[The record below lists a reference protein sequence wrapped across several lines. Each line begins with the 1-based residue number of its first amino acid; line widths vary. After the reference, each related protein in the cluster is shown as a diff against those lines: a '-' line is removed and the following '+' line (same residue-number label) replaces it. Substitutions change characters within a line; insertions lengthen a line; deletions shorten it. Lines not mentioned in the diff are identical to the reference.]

1 MMNLVILIGRI
12 SNEFN
17 LKYLPG
23 TGTPVGEFD
32 IAVNRKSS
40 SKEHKTTDFFT
51 IQIWGKYAEV
61 LSEKLTKGR
70 LVSVKGYGQIDKWKD
85 ENNNTHYKFKVV
97 SKDIKSLDYF
107 SSN

>member
-1 MMNLVILIGRI
+1 M
-12 SNEFN
+12 
-17 LKYLPG
+17 KYLPG

-32 IAVNRKSS
+32 IAVNRKST
-40 SKEHKTTDFFT
+40 SKENQKTDFFT

-70 LVSVKGYGQIDKWKD
+70 LVSVKGYVQIYKWKD
-85 ENNNTHYKFKVV
+85 ENNNTCSKFKVI
-97 SKDIKSLDYF
+97 SKDVKSLDYI

>member
-1 MMNLVILIGRI
+1 MNLIILIGRI

-32 IAVNRKSS
+32 IAVNRKST
-40 SKEHKTTDFFT
+40 SKENQKTDFFT
-51 IQIWGKYAEV
+51 IQVWGKYAEV

-70 LVSVKGYGQIDKWKD
+70 LVSVKGYVQIDKWKD
-85 ENNNTHYKFKVV
+85 ENNNTCSKFKVI
-97 SKDIKSLDYF
+97 SKDVKSLDYI